1 MFDKIK
7 TLGAETAVYGVS
19 TILGRFLTFILTPI
33 YTHFLVPGDL
43 GLVATIY
50 SYIAFFNVVYGY
62 GMEGA
67 YMKYVSTLE
76 LGNRKENF
84 SAPFF
89 SVLTTS
95 VVLTA
100 ILFWQSGPLASLIH
114 VPAEQTLLVRY
125 AGVILLLD
133 AITIIPFASLRMEK
147 KAKTFVSIRL
157 ASIVLNVAL
166 NILFLVRFSMGVE
179 GIFLSGVLS
188 SAFSLLLLLPHVISH
203 LTRGFPDGL
212 LRALLRFGL
221 PSLPAGLASMMIQV
235 IDRPILEA
243 LSGKAVVGI
252 YQANYRLGIF
262 MMLVVS
268 MFDFAWRPFFLSHA
282 GDSEA
287 RPMFARVLTYY
298 CLIATALFLALSFF
312 LGDIVTAPI
321 FAGRPLVA
329 RPYWGGLA
337 IVPPVLLGYLFLGI
351 YNNLLAGIYIEKK
364 TAYLPAVTISGAV
377 VNILANFALIP
388 RFGMMG
394 AAVATLAAYA
404 VMAAV
409 LYFVVRRMYPVPY
422 EWGRLSKILFAA
434 AAAFA
439 LYLAVTPPLPDLLWK
454 TLLLLLFLLLMYLM
468 KFFVPA
474 ETAILSR
481 LFSRQTAS
489 GGEAS
494 SDL

>member
-1 MFDKIK
+1 MLDRIK
-7 TLGAETAVYGVS
+7 KLGTQTAVYGVS
-19 TILGRFLTFILTPI
+19 TILGRFLTFVLTPI

-43 GLVATIY
+43 GLVATVY

-76 LGNRKENF
+76 LGSRKENF
-84 SAPFF
+84 TAPFF
-89 SVLTTS
+89 SVLSTS
-95 VVLTA
+95 VALTA
-100 ILFWQSGPLASLIH
+100 LIFWQAGPLASLIH
-114 VPAEQTLLVRY
+114 VPDTQTVLVRY
-125 AGVILLLD
+125 AGAILLLD

-147 KAKTFVSIRL
+147 KATTFVSIRL

-188 SAFSLLLLLPHVISH
+188 SAFSAILLMPHVVSH

-221 PSLPAGLASMMIQV
+221 PSVPAGLASMMIQV

-262 MMLVVS
+262 MMLIVS

-282 GDSEA
+282 GDSDA
-287 RPMFARVLTYY
+287 RPLFARVLTYY
-298 CLIATALFLALSFF
+298 CLIATALFLVLSFF
-312 LGDIVTAPI
+312 LEDIVTAPI

-329 RPYWGGLA
+329 QAYWGGLA
-337 IVPPVLLGYLFLGI
+337 IVPPVLLGYLFLGV
-351 YNNLLAGIYIEKK
+351 YNNLLAGIYIEKR
-364 TAYLPAVTISGAV
+364 TAYLPAVTISGAA
-377 VNILANFALIP
+377 VNIAANFALIP
-388 RFGMMG
+388 RWGIMG
-394 AAVATLAAYA
+394 AAVSTLVAYG
-404 VMAAV
+404 VMAGV
-409 LYFVVRRMYPVPY
+409 LFVVVRRIYPVSY
-422 EWGRLSKILFAA
+422 EWLRILKIVLSAA
-434 AAAFA
+434 VAFM
-439 LYLAVTPPLPDLLWK
+439 LYLSVQPAIPELVWKMVLLI
-454 TLLLLLFLLLMYLM
+454 LFLLLMYLM

-474 ETAILSR
+474 EISILSR
-481 LFSRQTAS
+481 LFSRQSAPP
-489 GGEAS
+489 GEYPF
-494 SDL
+494 

>member
-43 GLVATIY
+43 GLVATVY

-84 SAPFF
+84 TAPFF
-89 SVLTTS
+89 SVLSTS

-100 ILFWQSGPLASLIH
+100 IIVWQSGPLASIIH
-114 VPAEQTLLVRY
+114 IPESQTLLVRY
-125 AGVILLLD
+125 SGWILLLD

-147 KAKTFVSIRL
+147 KATTFVSIRL

-179 GIFLSGVLS
+179 GIFLSGVIS
-188 SAFSLLLLLPHVISH
+188 SAFTVLLLMPHVVSH
-203 LTRGFPDGL
+203 LTRGFPEGL

-221 PSLPAGLASMMIQV
+221 PSVPAGLASMMIQV

-262 MMLVVS
+262 MMLIVS

-282 GDSEA
+282 SDNEA

-298 CLIATALFLALSFF
+298 CLIAAALFLALSFF
-312 LGDIVTAPI
+312 LEDIVTAPI

-329 RPYWGGLA
+329 QAYWGGLA
-337 IVPPVLLGYLFLGI
+337 IVPPVLLGYLFLGV
-351 YNNLLAGIYIEKK
+351 YNNFLAGIYIEKK
-364 TAYLPAVTISGAV
+364 TAYLPAVTMSGAA

-388 RFGMMG
+388 HLGIMG
-394 AAVATLAAYA
+394 AAVATLTAYA

-409 LYFVVRRMYPVPY
+409 LYFVVHRIYPISY
-422 EWGRLSKILFAA
+422 EWSRLLKIVLGAA
-434 AAAFA
+434 VAFT
-439 LYLAVTPPLPDLLWK
+439 LYLVVHPPFPEILWK
-454 TLLLLLFLLLMYLM
+454 TLLMLFFLLLMYLM

-481 LFSRQTAS
+481 LFSRQTTS
-489 GGEAS
+489 PGDTP
-494 SDL
+494 SDV